1 MASVTLHHTVEFYID
16 TEYVTDDLP
25 EGWEG
30 WSMHD
35 QEEWTVANGSV
46 KSSDEQL
53 GDETLYCVTWS
64 E

>member
-1 MASVTLHHTVEFYID
+1 MATVTLCHTVEYDVD

-30 WSMHD
+30 WSMQD
-35 QEEWTVANGSV
+35 QEEWVVSNGTINST
-46 KSSDEQL
+46 DEQL
-53 GDETLYCVTWS
+53 GDETLYNVVWS